1 MRSGTASAGLAAVFA
16 DGRTVLAPVL
26 ELAFELALA
35 PALVAGFAAA
45 FAGAFLAAGLP
56 EVVSAS
62 RSGHKANP
70 RHPHCMISRTSVTL
84 PLEMNPSYEDLLH
97 VRGIE
102 KVTLEF
108 TTRCNLKCTYCAVT
122 RPWHRKADLD
132 ISEFDQLVVEM
143 KALGVKQVQIS
154 GGGETTIV
162 KDWDHYLEKLLDN
175 GFQVTIIS
183 NLAKPLTARAVR
195 ALSLCSEITSSCDTA
210 VPEMYQ
216 EIRKGGDFETFAY
229 NILRIR
235 SQCAIDNRPAPRL
248 IWNAVANDKM
258 IFDVDQWV
266 AMGIALGVEHFQISE
281 MAKYDDLPG
290 MISVNPVATLS
301 EEDLAKARQSVE
313 RARRIAQQAHRWF
326 AVLPAVEDALNGS
339 RKLLRTEVE
348 VDASGEGKPVLKK
361 SRTFVQILDA
371 AGKASEFPTP
381 PPTPVVPGKTTKN
394 CMMPWNEAF
403 VWATNDVAPCCMY
416 KRIRDFRGVGLLEA
430 LNSEPFVQIREGL
443 LTGNL
448 LHGCAV
454 CPMFEQVEVS
464 AFQDRVRAHITESLP
479 TEPLPTEIVPA

>member
-1 MRSGTASAGLAAVFA
+1 VVSAGVAVVACLTGGLVDF
-16 DGRTVLAPVL
+16 T
-26 ELAFELALA
+26 ALA
-35 PALVAGFAAA
+35 AGFAAD
-45 FAGAFLAAGLP
+45 FAGVFAAAFFAAGRRV
-56 EVVSAS
+56 VVSAIT
-62 RSGHKANP
+62 RGHSAN
-70 RHPHCMISRTSVTL
+70 RKQKHCIISRTFVTL

-132 ISEFDQLVVEM
+132 ISEFDQLVREM
-143 KALGVKQVQIS
+143 KSLGVKQVQIS

-162 KDWDHYLEKLLDN
+162 KDWDHYLEKLLEN

-195 ALSLCSEITSSCDTA
+195 ALSFCSEITSSCDTV
-210 VPEMYQ
+210 VPEMYA

-248 IWNAVANDKM
+248 IWNAVANDRM

-290 MISVNPVATLS
+290 MISVQPVAALS
-301 EEDLAKARQSVE
+301 DADLMRARESVE
-313 RARRIAQQAHRWF
+313 RARRIATQAGRWF
-326 AVLPAVEDALNGS
+326 AVLPAVEEALNGS
-339 RKLLRTEVE
+339 RKILRTEVE
-348 VDASGEGKPVLKK
+348 VDTSGEGRPVLRK

-371 AGKASEFPTP
+371 AGNATEFPAP
-381 PPTPVVPGKTTKN
+381 APTPVVPGKTTKN
-394 CMMPWNEAF
+394 CTMPWSEAF

-430 LNSEPFVQIREGL
+430 LNSTPFVQIREGL

-448 LHGCAV
+448 LHGCSV
-454 CPMFEQVEVS
+454 CPMFEHVEVG
-464 AFQDRVRAHITESLP
+464 AFQERVRSAMAQATMAQP
-479 TEPLPTEIVPA
+479 V

>member
-1 MRSGTASAGLAAVFA
+1 
-16 DGRTVLAPVL
+16 
-26 ELAFELALA
+26 
-35 PALVAGFAAA
+35 
-45 FAGAFLAAGLP
+45 
-56 EVVSAS
+56 
-62 RSGHKANP
+62 
-70 RHPHCMISRTSVTL
+70 
-84 PLEMNPSYEDLLH
+84 MNPTYEDLLH

-132 ISEFDQLVVEM
+132 ISEFDQLVREM
-143 KALGVKQVQIS
+143 RELGVKQVQIS

-195 ALSLCSEITSSCDTA
+195 ALSYCSEITSSCDTV

-216 EIRKGGDFETFAY
+216 EIRKGGNFETFAY
-229 NILRIR
+229 NILRVR
-235 SQCAIDNRPAPRL
+235 AQCAIDQRPTPRL

-266 AMGIALGVEHFQISE
+266 AMGVALGVDHFQISE
-281 MAKYDDLPG
+281 MSKYDDLPG

-301 EEDLAKARQSVE
+301 DADLE
-313 RARRIAQQAHRWF
+313 RARASVENGKRIAQDAGKWF
-326 AVLPAVEDALNGS
+326 AVLPAVEEALNGS
-339 RKLLRTEVE
+339 RRMMRTEVE
-348 VDASGEGKPVLKK
+348 VDVTGEGKPVFKK

-371 AGKASEFPTP
+371 SGDASEVPEP

-394 CMMPWNEAF
+394 CLMPWSEAF
-403 VWATNDVAPCCMY
+403 VWATNDIAPCCMY

-430 LNSEPFVQIREGL
+430 LNSEPLVQIREGL

-448 LHGCAV
+448 LHGCTI
-454 CPMFEQVEVS
+454 CPMFGNVEVT
-464 AFQDRVRAHITESLP
+464 AFQERVRAAVSQ
-479 TEPLPTEIVPA
+479 PAASHAA